1 MRKHPS
7 IVTRV
12 REEVLVTSRLYS
24 CPIRPAEGA
33 ANPPAEPFVIRRATD
48 ADLAR
53 MASDLGGELT
63 PAKATAIRA
72 RHART
77 DMEVFVAALPDGEV
91 GGYGHTQYGWI
102 DDAHYALDLGA
113 FPGVAHLF
121 DDYVASAYRGRGLQA
136 ALIRARL
143 AAARA
148 RGSRRATI
156 LVADSNHASRASV
169 RRSGFTPALRVITLR
184 AGRRRLSRAIGSTR
198 PLSGQGSS

>member
-1 MRKHPS
+1 MKKHPS

-12 REEVLVTSRLYS
+12 REAVLVTSWLYS
-24 CPIRPAEGA
+24 RPIGPADGETHL
-33 ANPPAEPFVIRRATD
+33 PAEPFVIRRATD
-48 ADLAR
+48 TDLAR
-53 MASDLGGELT
+53 MATDLGGELT

-91 GGYGHTQYGWI
+91 SGYGHTQYGWI
-102 DDAHYALDLGA
+102 DDAHYCLDLGA
-113 FPGVAHLF
+113 YPGVAHLF
-121 DDYVASAYRGRGLQA
+121 DDYVARAYRGHGLQA

-143 AAARA
+143 AAAHE

-169 RRSGFTPALRVITLR
+169 RRSGFAPALRVITLR
-184 AGRRRLSRAIGSTR
+184 AGRRNLSRAIGSTR
-198 PLSGQGSS
+198 LLAGQGSA

>member
-1 MRKHPS
+1 VRKHPS

-12 REEVLVTSRLYS
+12 REAVIVTSRLYS
-24 CPIRPAEGA
+24 RTIGA
-33 ANPPAEPFVIRRATD
+33 DDGDAYNPAEPFVIRRATD
-48 ADLAR
+48 TDLAR
-53 MASDLGGELT
+53 LPTDLGGELT
-63 PAKATAIRA
+63 TAKAAAIRA

-91 GGYGHTQYGWI
+91 GAYGHTQYGWI

-184 AGRRRLSRAIGSTR
+184 AGRLRLSRAIGSAR
-198 PLSGQGSS
+198 LLAAHGSA